1 LTVVTQAQPTR
12 KQRRAQAEEEKHPST
27 GVEVEDIDVLL
38 DDIDRLLAEEDE
50 FLTRFRQRGGQ

>member
-1 LTVVTQAQPTR
+1 VTQAQPTR

-27 GVEVEDIDVLL
+27 GVEVEDIDAVL